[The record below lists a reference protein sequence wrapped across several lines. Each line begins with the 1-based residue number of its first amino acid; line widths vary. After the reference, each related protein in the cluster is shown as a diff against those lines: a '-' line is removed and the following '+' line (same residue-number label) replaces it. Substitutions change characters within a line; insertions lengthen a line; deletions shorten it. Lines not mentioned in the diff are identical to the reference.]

1 MVTKAPKSIERFSVT
16 FNLPPNPT
24 VFVELR
30 DSLVFAGLEE
40 LEDLFDVG
48 FVLVLI
54 GERVGVQLDSEERE
68 VVFEGETEEVEE
80 LVQVVGEHVLV
91 QVGT

>member
-1 MVTKAPKSIERFSVT
+1 M
-16 FNLPPNPT
+16 
-24 VFVELR
+24 
-30 DSLVFAGLEE
+30 FAGLEE